1 MTLPEILL
9 WRALKLRPDGLKLR
23 KQHRAGDYVLDFYC
37 ASARLAIEVDGEV
50 HADFAQAEHDRRRD
64 AWLARRD
71 VRVLRIP
78 AAAVLR
84 DIAAVVDGI
93 VARAVQNPPR
103 NGEVARAKRGSEGLA
118 ENCPSPTTTAS
129 RRSPSPSGGGIEE
142 AP

>member
-50 HADFAQAEHDRRRD
+50 HADPAQAEHDRRRD

-93 VARAVQNPPR
+93 VAHASKNPPR
-103 NGEVARAKRGSEGLA
+103 NGEVARAKRGSEGLGSTA
-118 ENCPSPTTTAS
+118 QAPPSSLRDAT
-129 RRSPSPSGGGIEE
+129 SPCRGGIEE

>member
-23 KQHRAGDYVLDFYC
+23 KQHPAGDYVLDFYC
-37 ASARLAIEVDGEV
+37 AAARLAVEVDGQI
-50 HADFAQAEHDRRRD
+50 HADRPRAEHDRRRY
-64 AWLARRD
+64 AWLAGRD

-103 NGEVARAKRGSEGLA
+103 NGEVARARRGSEGLGSTA
-118 ENCPSPTTTAS
+118 QAPPSSLRDAT
-129 RRSPSPSGGGIEE
+129 SPFRGGIVE